1 MTKLVLKDRYKLILF
16 YLVTILYSLFLR
28 QFL

>member
-1 MTKLVLKDRYKLILF
+1 MTKLVLKEKYKLILF
-16 YLVTILYSLFLR
+16 YLVAILYSLFLR